1 MAKKK
6 AADPLSFDFGFNR
19 RPRRRPSG
27 KRTPAQQAAYQRYFG
42 KGRKK

>member
-6 AADPLSFDFGFNR
+6 PTDPLSFDFGFNR

-27 KRTPAQQAAYQRYFG
+27 MRTPAQQAAYQRYFG
-42 KGRKK
+42 KGKKK